1 MTAPTVALLERLVA
15 FDTTSR
21 NSNLELVD
29 FVRDLLDRA
38 GVAST
43 LVTDAT
49 GAKANLLATIGPAE
63 LPGLILSGHTDVV
76 PVDGQA
82 WSADPF
88 RARIVDGRLHARGAC
103 DMKGFIAAVLA
114 AVPAMC
120 RASLRR
126 PLHIVLSYDEEVGCK
141 GVPRLLARLDE
152 LLPARPL
159 GCLIGE
165 PTGMRLVD
173 GHKGKVACRCT
184 VHGRAGHSALTHEA
198 VNAVAY
204 AGELVA
210 YVRRLGVELAQD
222 GQRAPGF
229 VPPHSTA
236 SLGRIAGGGP
246 INIIPD
252 RCAFEFEFRTIPG
265 EDPHRLVE
273 RVRRHAEAVLLPEM
287 RRIAAEVAITFEEFL
302 HYPGMAPPA
311 EPFARLMRELTGD
324 AAPGKVSYGTE
335 GGLFA
340 AAGIPTLICGPG
352 HMSVAHKPDEYVELT
367 QLAACD
373 ALLAKLIDWAAAP
386 LPG

>member
-1 MTAPTVALLERLVA
+1 MTASTVALLERLVA

-21 NSNLELVD
+21 NSNLDLVG
-29 FVRDLLDRA
+29 FVRDVLDRH

-43 LVTDAT
+43 LVEDET
-49 GAKANLLATIGPAE
+49 GTKANLLATVGPEEA
-63 LPGLILSGHTDVV
+63 PGLVLSGHTDVV

-82 WSADPF
+82 WSSDPF
-88 RARIVDGRLHARGAC
+88 RAHIADGRLHARGAC

-114 AVPAMC
+114 AVPAMR

-126 PLHIVLSYDEEVGCK
+126 PLHIILSYDEEVGCK

-152 LLPARPL
+152 LLPVRPL
-159 GCLIGE
+159 GCLVGE

-210 YVRRLGVELAQD
+210 FVRRLGIELASH
-222 GQRAPGF
+222 GGRAEGF

-236 SLGRIAGGGP
+236 SLGRIEGGGQ
-246 INIIPD
+246 INIVPD
-252 RCAFEFEFRTIPG
+252 RCAFELEFRTIPG
-265 EDPHRLVE
+265 DDPRRLVD
-273 RVRRHAEAVLLPEM
+273 RVRRHAEEVLLPEM
-287 RRIAAEVAITFEEFL
+287 RAVAPEAAILFEEFL
-302 HYPGMAPPA
+302 YYPGMAPPSRDFA
-311 EPFARLMRELTGD
+311 ELMRALTGD
-324 AAPGKVSYGTE
+324 TTPGKVSYGTE

-352 HMSVAHKPDEYVELT
+352 HMSVAHKPDEHVELS

-373 ALLAKLIDWAAAP
+373 ALLERLIGWAVTPAS
-386 LPG
+386 